1 LRFAAVI
8 VAVVAAL
15 LLIGSAVLYYSLAAN
30 IRNNVEGDFATDT
43 AQSRY
48 ESATIGRMR
57 AEILLADVGVL
68 VVVGGG
74 GFLLAR
80 RSLRPVRRNV
90 EAQRQFVA
98 NASHELRTPLA
109 IMKADIDVALDDPD
123 DAPGHVETL
132 RGNLIEVDRMTR
144 LVDDM
149 LVLSLMDAH
158 QESIHPVETDLTL
171 LLAGTVDAMRAFGV
185 TRGVDLTLT
194 SEPALGVWCDAEQL
208 ERAFANLIKNAVEH
222 SRRGGVVDVT
232 CHRSDKR
239 GFVVV
244 RDHGEGIAGQD
255 LPHVFERYFRAD
267 LSRSRARGGGGL
279 GLPIARLIVRRHHG
293 DIVVDSTPGEGT
305 SVTVSLPR
313 AAPSSS
319 LHPSRVR

>member
-1 LRFAAVI
+1 

-15 LLIGSAVLYYSLAAN
+15 LLIGSAVLYYSLASN
-30 IRNNVEGDFATDT
+30 IRNNVEGDFASDA
-43 AQSRY
+43 AQSKY
-48 ESATIGRMR
+48 ESTTIGRMR
-57 AEILLADVGVL
+57 DDILLADVGVL

-80 RSLRPVRRNV
+80 RSLRPIRRNV

-123 DAPGHVETL
+123 DATGHVETL
-132 RGNLIEVDRMTR
+132 KGNLVEVDRMTR

-149 LVLSLMDAH
+149 LMLSLMDAH
-158 QESIHPVETDLTL
+158 QEITHPVETDLTAL
-171 LLAGTVDAMRAFGV
+171 LGSTVDTMRALSV

-194 SEPALGVWCDAEQL
+194 SESTLCVSCDADQV
-208 ERAFANLIKNAVEH
+208 ERVFANLIKNAVEH
-222 SRRGGVVDVT
+222 SPRGSVVDVT

-239 GFVVV
+239 AVVVV
-244 RDHGEGIAGQD
+244 RDHGEGIDGED
-255 LPHVFERYFRAD
+255 LPHIFERYFRAD
-267 LSRSRARGGGGL
+267 RSRSRARGGGGL
-279 GLPIARLIVRRHHG
+279 GLPIARLIVLRHHG
-293 DIVVDSTPGEGT
+293 DIVVDSAPAEGT
-305 SVTVSLPR
+305 SVTVSLPL
-313 AAPSSS
+313 AGPSSS